1 MSERI
6 ERLKQ
11 VAQCGDVDTLYVLIQ
26 EDAYLLDHIDRVPF
40 FDTPLHIAACNG
52 HIPFVMEMARL
63 KPSFARKPN
72 LEGFSPIHLALQYKH
87 TEMVSRLLQVNGD
100 LVRIKGR
107 EGITPLHYAIVVDDQ
122 LDLLAEFLSVC
133 PNSIEDVTTRNETV
147 LHIALKCDKL
157 EAFKFL
163 VEWIRQKRP
172 KNSIFWERKILNW
185 KNEKG
190 NTVLHIAISKN
201 QPEVSCLHSSI
212 MYILKKHRKAC
223 VVTSSN
229 MIFFISLGMKT
240 IHFMIMILFF
250 ISNNV

>member
-1 MSERI
+1 MGERI

-107 EGITPLHYAIVVDDQ
+107 EGITPLHYAIAVDDQ

-147 LHIALKCDKL
+147 LHITLKCDKL

-163 VEWIRQKRP
+163 VEWIRQKRS

-229 MIFFISLGMKT
+229 MIFFISLGMKR
-240 IHFMIMILFF
+240 IHFMIMI
-250 ISNNV
+250 